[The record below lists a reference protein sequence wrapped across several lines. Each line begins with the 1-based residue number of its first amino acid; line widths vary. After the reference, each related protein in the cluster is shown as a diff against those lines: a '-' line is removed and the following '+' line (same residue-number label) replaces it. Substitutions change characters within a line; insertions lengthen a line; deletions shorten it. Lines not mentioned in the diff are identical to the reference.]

1 MAGHSVLISNNVN
14 DAPHEDSTWFLYDYQ
29 RHRGLPNAI
38 VRHIQAGIRLAL
50 ADPNALLVFSG
61 GQTRAI
67 AGPESEGA
75 SYFRVSDTLN
85 LWKGRDVFS
94 NESNDI
100 DDDTTTTDTTTTTT
114 TTTTVRARTTSEDF
128 STDSF
133 ENFMFSICRFR
144 EITGRYPDNISVVS
158 FTFKRERFE
167 TLHANA
173 LRWSIDRFHFVG
185 IDPPASTGFDLAA
198 STEGEK
204 NNSLL
209 PFMTDP
215 YGCHSDILQQKR
227 KDRNPFSRLAPYELT
242 CPEMKTVLH
251 WCGPELILEDELP
264 WGKQ

>member
-1 MAGHSVLISNNVN
+1 MRN
-14 DAPHEDSTWFLYDYQ
+14 APYEDSTWFLYDYQ
-29 RHRGLPNAI
+29 QNRGLPNAI
-38 VRHIQAGIRLAL
+38 IRHIQAGIKLAL

-67 AGPESEGA
+67 TGPESESA
-75 SYFRVSDTLN
+75 SYYRVSDTLK
-85 LWKGRDVFS
+85 LWKGRDVFR
-94 NESNDI
+94 NDNSDI
-100 DDDTTTTDTTTTTT
+100 NDDATTDT

-128 STDSF
+128 ATDSF

-158 FTFKRERFE
+158 FTFKQERFE

-173 LRWSIDRFHFVG
+173 LRWPIDHFHYVG
-185 IDPPASTGFDLAA
+185 IDPPASTGFDLAV

-227 KDRNPFSRLAPYELT
+227 KERNPFSRLAPYKLT
-242 CPEMKTVLH
+242 CPEMKTVLK
-251 WCGPELILEDELP
+251 WCGPELIPEEDLP